1 MAGIYKPKTTEG
13 AAGGFNPKCNQ
24 TSGAQFASPSIP
36 SAAEVAE
43 EVMRMRAAER
53 ASQEAYKRA
62 KQAQKRRAQNDPKR
76 WLSHGDLE

>member
-1 MAGIYKPKTTEG
+1 MAGIYKPKITEG
-13 AAGGFNPKCNQ
+13 AAKGFNPKCNQ

-43 EVMRMRAAER
+43 EGMRKKAAER

-62 KQAQKRRAQNDPKR
+62 KEASKGKTKSEPQR
-76 WLSHGDLE
+76 WLSNDDLT